1 MSGHKNF
8 RILREKLEERL
19 QADPEARLRV
29 EEYRRAMRDA
39 LALADLR
46 ESRGVTQAELA
57 DVLEVSQANVSRV
70 EHKDDLYLST
80 LSKYVAALGGRLE
93 LTAVPSPRWPRSFI
107 KHSMAGKVGANWA
120 ESMQVRH
127 RSLESPSQARLMALC
142 RPRRWP
148 VGRLFTQPETV
159 DGHGQC

>member
-93 LTAVPSPRWPRSFI
+93 LTAVFPDQT
-107 KHSMAGKVGANWA
+107 V
-120 ESMQVRH
+120 
-127 RSLESPSQARLMALC
+127 RLMVLDA
-142 RPRRWP
+142 RESDG
-148 VGRLFTQPETV
+148 VGPLE
-159 DGHGQC
+159 